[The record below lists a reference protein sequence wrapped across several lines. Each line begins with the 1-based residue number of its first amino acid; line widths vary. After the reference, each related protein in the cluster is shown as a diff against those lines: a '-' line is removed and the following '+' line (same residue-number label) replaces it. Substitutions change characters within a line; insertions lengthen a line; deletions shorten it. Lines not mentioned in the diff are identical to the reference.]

1 MKKQKLVIKKA
12 HEERVKRGKM
22 MEMRG
27 EREGKP
33 GKRLKKRGDEKVEK
47 GQT

>member
-1 MKKQKLVIKKA
+1 M
-12 HEERVKRGKM
+12 KRGKM
-22 MEMRG
+22 MEMRAG

>member
-1 MKKQKLVIKKA
+1 
-12 HEERVKRGKM
+12 M
-22 MEMRG
+22 MEMRAG
-27 EREGKP
+27 EREGKQ

>member
-1 MKKQKLVIKKA
+1 MKREQ
-12 HEERVKRGKM
+12 M

-27 EREGKP
+27 GEWGKP
-33 GKRLKKRGDEKVEK
+33 GKRIKEEGEDEKVEK